1 MVTHDW
7 LDYTVAVTFAP
18 SAYRKA
24 VFLKRLLAA
33 REATVRLNDR
43 VEIDGAILAQ
53 IFLHLC

>member
-1 MVTHDW
+1 MITHDW

-18 SAYRKA
+18 SAYRQT
-24 VFLKRLLAA
+24 VFLKRLLDA
-33 REATVRLNDR
+33 REASVRLNDW